1 MSAQF
6 VVYSVPGSPFGRA
19 VLAALVEKG
28 AAFRFVAVTPGAMRT
43 EPHVSR
49 HPMGRV
55 PVVEHD
61 GFMLY
66 ETQAILRYID
76 RVVPGTTLTPSDPK
90 ALARMDQVMN
100 INDWYLF
107 QGVNSVIGF
116 QRVVAPRLMGM
127 PCDEA
132 AVAAAMPKAHTVFRE
147 LSRLLGGNAFFAGD
161 RLSLADLIVL
171 PHFDILSE
179 TPEWAALTAA
189 TPNLVSW
196 LERMNARASARQTT
210 WGRVAELAAAA

>member
-1 MSAQF
+1 MSSQF

-19 VLAALVEKG
+19 VLATLTEKG
-28 AAFRFVAVTPGAMRT
+28 APFKFVGLNPGSVKS

-55 PVVEHD
+55 PVIEHD

-76 RVVPGTTLTPSDPK
+76 RVVPGTPLTPADPK

-100 INDWYLF
+100 ISDWYLF

-116 QRVVAPRLMGM
+116 NRIVAPRLLGM

-132 AVAAAMPKAHTVFRE
+132 AIAAAMPQAHTVFRE
-147 LSRLLGGNAFFAGD
+147 LSRLLGSNTFLVGD
-161 RLSLADLIVL
+161 QLSLADLIVI
-171 PHFDILSE
+171 PHVDLLSE

-189 TPNLVSW
+189 TPNLASW
-196 LERMNARASARQTT
+196 LERMNTRASLRQTT
-210 WGRVAELAAAA
+210 WGRVAELAVAA